1 MRARNP
7 RYERQNPLGHRLGG
21 NHHDGALIK
30 EDGIIT
36 EIGTYDDLRRKHPH
50 IPVVGSGREVMLPG
64 FVNAHHHVGLTPLQ
78 LGSFDMPLALWFV
91 TRMAACNVNPFN
103 GQVPGPEGQTFRN

>member
-7 RYERQNPLGHRLGG
+7 RYERQILSATVWEEIT
-21 NHHDGALIK
+21 DGALIQ

-50 IPVVGSGREVMLPG
+50 ITVVGSGREVMLPG
-64 FVNAHHHVGLTPLQ
+64 FVHAHHHVGLT
-78 LGSFDMPLALWFV
+78 PLALWFV

-103 GQVPGPEGQTFRN
+103 GQVPGSDGRPRGRPSVTSA

>member
-21 NHHDGALIK
+21 NHHDGPLIK
-30 EDGIIT
+30 EDGNIT
-36 EIGTYDDLRRKHPH
+36 EIVTYDDLRCQHPH

-64 FVNAHHHVGLTPLQ
+64 FVHAHHHVGLTPLV
-78 LGSFDMPLALWFV
+78 LWFV
-91 TRMAACNVNPFN
+91 THMAACNVNPFT
-103 GQVPGPEGQTFRN
+103 GQVPGSGGRSRGRPSVTSA

>member
-7 RYERQNPLGHRLGG
+7 RRERQNPLGHRLGG

-30 EDGIIT
+30 EDGNIT
-36 EIGTYDDLRRKHPH
+36 EIVTYDDLRCQHPH

-64 FVNAHHHVGLTPLQ
+64 FVHAHHHVGLTPLV
-78 LGSFDMPLALWFV
+78 LWFV
-91 TRMAACNVNPFN
+91 THMAACNVNPFT
-103 GQVPGPEGQTFRN
+103 GQVPGSGGRSRGGPPVTSA

>member
-7 RYERQNPLGHRLGG
+7 RYERQILSATAWEEIT
-21 NHHDGALIK
+21 DGALIK

-36 EIGTYDDLRRKHPH
+36 EIGTHEDMRRNHPH

-78 LGSFDMPLALWFV
+78 LGSPDMPLALWFV
-91 TRMAACNVNPFN
+91 TRMAARNVNPFT
-103 GQVPGPEGQTFRN
+103 GRAPGSQGRTSCN